1 MFIVWE
7 SVLWYK
13 GWVYLFARDHP
24 LTMDSIQPTLL
35 DCSDSVASLHK
46 RMDSFYSWASQLQV
60 EHRDLKQRV
69 GFVEGVVLNGVDGG
83 VSIGPI

>member
-1 MFIVWE
+1 
-7 SVLWYK
+7 
-13 GWVYLFARDHP
+13 
-24 LTMDSIQPTLL
+24 MDTIQPTLL

-46 RMDSFYSWASQLQV
+46 RMDSFYAWASQLQV

-83 VSIGPI
+83 GVSIGPI